1 MADKCMFCGINVPAD
16 ESNLTDAEKK
26 HIPVIT
32 APDTVKAGEPFDVT
46 IEVGSIPHVMEIA
59 HHIQWIDLYSGDNF
73 ISKVILTP
81 EFTKAKVTLT
91 LVKSGAHPTTPLS
104 AIERC
109 NVHGLW
115 KATKEIKIES

>member
-1 MADKCMFCGINVPAD
+1 MIDKSPFCGINKPAN

-46 IEVGSIPHVMEIA
+46 IEVGSIPHVMEIV

-73 ISKVILTP
+73 ISKVVLTP

-91 LVKSGAHPTTPLS
+91 LVKSGAHPTATLR
-104 AIERC
+104 AVERC
-109 NVHGLW
+109 NVHGMW
-115 KATKEIKIES
+115 EATKKITIKS

>member
-1 MADKCMFCGINVPAD
+1 MTDKCMFCGINVPAD
-16 ESNLTDAEKK
+16 ESNLTDTEKK
-26 HIPVIT
+26 HIPVII

>member
-1 MADKCMFCGINVPAD
+1 MVDKCMFCGINVPAD

-59 HHIQWIDLYSGDNF
+59 HHIQWIDLYSGENF

-115 KATKEIKIES
+115 KATKEIKVES